1 VHGFKTSVG
10 KAPELYGNLLIFC
23 FIIRYWPREQ
33 LWRWAFGWNR
43 QWNRSGE
50 KELV

>member
-10 KAPELYGNLLIFC
+10 KAPELYFNLLIFC
-23 FIIRYWPREQ
+23 IIIRYWRREQ
-33 LWRWAFGWNR
+33 LWRWDLGWYL

-50 KELV
+50 TELV